1 MARGLDHVVHAV
13 RDLDGAA
20 EFYRR
25 AGFTVG
31 ARNRHP
37 WGTHNQIVQLPGF
50 FIELLTVAEPDKLG
64 DDGISELFGKF
75 NRDFLAHNEGLPLLI
90 LESQDAQADANSF
103 AEAGIAAS
111 EPMRFERD
119 GKRPDGATVKLAFSL
134 TFAANATA
142 SAIGFATCQQHYP
155 ENFWNPAF
163 QSHANGALGIAGVVM
178 VAGKPA
184 DHRFFLS
191 SFSGVPDIEFGPGKL
206 SVETPRGEIA
216 IMDPVGFRSR
226 FGSAAPATTSGIR
239 LAAIRLTVADLD
251 ATEALLRAANV
262 AFAESAGQVV
272 IGAAAGM
279 GATLVFEAAAQAQR

>member
-31 ARNRHP
+31 ARNHHP
-37 WGTHNQIVQLPGF
+37 WGTHNHIVQLPGF
-50 FIELLTVAEPDKLG
+50 FIELLTVAEPEKLG

-75 NRDFLAHNEGLPLLI
+75 NRDFIARGEGLSLLI
-90 LESQDAQADANSF
+90 LESQDAQADANNF
-103 AEAGIAAS
+103 AEAGIAGS
-111 EPMRFERD
+111 EPLRFERD
-119 GKRPDGATVKLAFSL
+119 GKRPDGTPVKLAFSL
-134 TFAANATA
+134 AFAANATA
-142 SAIGFATCQQHYP
+142 SAIRFATCQQHYP
-155 ENFWNPAF
+155 DNFWNPAF
-163 QSHANGALGIAGVVM
+163 QRHANGVTGIAGVVM

-191 SFSGVPDIEFGPGKL
+191 SYSGVPNIDFAPGKL

-226 FGSAAPATTSGIR
+226 FGSAAPATTSGVR
-239 LAAIRLTVADLD
+239 LAAIRFAVADLE
-251 ATEALLRAANV
+251 ATEAVLRAANV
-262 AFAESAGQVV
+262 AFAESAGQLV
-272 IGAAAGM
+272 IGGTTAM
-279 GATLVFEAAAQAQR
+279 GATLVFETPASAQR